1 MLDRDYRMKENVEK
15 SLSEAL
21 LAQKL
26 AVLYDGG
33 TKKSVKWCEFQ

>member
-1 MLDRDYRMKENVEK
+1 MFLSAIPQNPAKKVEK

-33 TKKSVKWCEFQ
+33 TKKSAG